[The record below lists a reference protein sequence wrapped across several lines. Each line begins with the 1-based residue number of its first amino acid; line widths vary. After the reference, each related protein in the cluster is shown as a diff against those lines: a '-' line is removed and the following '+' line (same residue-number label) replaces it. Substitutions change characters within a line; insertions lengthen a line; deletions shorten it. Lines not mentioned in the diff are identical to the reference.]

1 FEFCLALLDYQETLL
16 NFQQLVFE
24 SVENSSLKTLSTNNC
39 RLVALTQCVQDC
51 AALYD
56 LSLKAMIRLHTM
68 LSPDMLTNHRER
80 FNNLYVALERFFVRA
95 NTFPFIRDLL
105 KIPLLPNVCFKVQ
118 SFPLFHPD
126 LSTPV
131 RPHVSRATSLPPQ
144 LLLTVVFPTLKPSHA
159 VGTQHL

>member
-1 FEFCLALLDYQETLL
+1 MTVRRFEFCLALLDYQETLL

-105 KIPLLPNVCFKVQ
+105 KIPLLPNPCCWYPTSVVSATKQ
-118 SFPLFHPD
+118 TSD
-126 LSTPV
+126 LIHLKQPV
-131 RPHVSRATSLPPQ
+131 RQGQAYGL
-144 LLLTVVFPTLKPSHA
+144 
-159 VGTQHL
+159 GHL